1 MAADTQGPLAVFRF
15 DASPRLGGGH
25 ASRCLMFAD
34 VLARAGWR
42 CGLAYAAGSVGV
54 VPELA
59 RQDGFELT
67 CDGGD
72 EPAVLVAHWP
82 EGCDLLVVD
91 HYDRDAGFEEACR
104 PWARRI
110 MVIDDLAD
118 RPHACDVLLDQTHG
132 RAAADY
138 EDLVPAHCQR
148 LLGSRYALLRPEFAA
163 AREVAIT
170 RRRTPDPVTRILV
183 ALGGS
188 DPDNVTT
195 TVIDGIA
202 AAGANAH
209 VDVVIGSGAPN
220 LADVRARVASVGE
233 KVVLHVGINDM
244 AARMTGADMAVGAAG
259 TSAWERCCL
268 GLPTLLVVLADN
280 QETVA
285 AQLGNASAARV
296 LGRTGEVTVDGVAAA
311 VANLCGSVE
320 ARQAM
325 AEASS
330 LICDG
335 YGAQR
340 VLAGMLPPVPGRD
353 GKPVGLRLA
362 TAADSALML
371 DWQRDDRTRRHA
383 RNPDLPTADEHER
396 WMRQYLGDVG
406 GILTVILHDG
416 EPAGV
421 LRFDATAGGL
431 EVSILVAPERYRK
444 GIGGVVLLLARRLFP
459 DVDLFA
465 EVLPANAASHALF
478 QRAGYHRLGDGLY
491 VNRPQI
497 NEVSHAS

>member
-1 MAADTQGPLAVFRF
+1 MAAGTRGTQGPLAVFRF

-25 ASRCLMFAD
+25 ASRCLVLAD
-34 VLARAGWR
+34 ALARAGWR
-42 CGLAYAAGSVGV
+42 CGLAFAAGSVGV

-59 RQDGFELT
+59 RRECLQL
-67 CDGGD
+67 DGGAD
-72 EPAVLVAHWP
+72 GEQAALAARWP

-91 HYDRDAGFEEACR
+91 HYRRDAGFEDGCR

-118 RPHACDVLLDQTHG
+118 RSHACDILLDQTLG
-132 RAAADY
+132 RVAGDY
-138 EDLVPAHCQR
+138 EGLVPAQCR
-148 LLGSRYALLRPEFAA
+148 LLLGSRYALLRPEFAA
-163 AREVAIT
+163 AREAAIG
-170 RRRTPDPVTRILV
+170 RRRSPGPAARILV

-188 DPDNVTT
+188 DPDNVTA

-202 AAGANAH
+202 AAGIEAG
-209 VDVVIGSGAPN
+209 VDVVMGAGAPH
-220 LADVRARVASVGE
+220 LATVKAQVAGIAG
-233 KVVLHVGINDM
+233 KVALHVGVGDM
-244 AARMTGADMAVGAAG
+244 AAMMTAADMAVGAAG

-285 AQLGNASAARV
+285 AHLSDAGAALV
-296 LGRTGEVTVDGVAAA
+296 LGRTGGVAVDGVATA
-311 VANLCGSVE
+311 VADLCRSAE
-320 ARQAM
+320 TRRTM
-325 AEASS
+325 AEAAASV
-330 LICDG
+330 CDG
-335 YGAQR
+335 YGVQR
-340 VLAGMLPPVPGRD
+340 VVAGLLPPVPGRD

-371 DWQRDDRTRRHA
+371 DWQRNDRTRRHG
-383 RNPDLPTADEHER
+383 RNPCPPAADEHER
-396 WMRQYLGDVG
+396 WMRRYLGDVG
-406 GILTVILHDG
+406 GVLTVILHDG

-444 GIGGVVLLLARRLFP
+444 GIGRAVLSLPRKLFP

-465 EVLPANAASHALF
+465 EVLPANAASQALF
-478 QRAGYHRLGDGLY
+478 RGAGYRPLGDG
-491 VNRPQI
+491 P
-497 NEVSHAS
+497 